1 MGATWPKAVSALTVT
16 DSGHGALNLDAATG
30 RGAPIVT
37 RLALGVARCPNNR
50 RTTRRHRNDER
61 RCETDQEKL
70 ERAKS
75 VVRAI
80 FIAAGQQRR
89 RPVPPTPTSPS

>member
-37 RLALGVARCPNNR
+37 RLALGVASA
-50 RTTRRHRNDER
+50 NDTPAQER
-61 RCETDQEKL
+61 
-70 ERAKS
+70 
-75 VVRAI
+75 
-80 FIAAGQQRR
+80 
-89 RPVPPTPTSPS
+89 